1 VGKVWFQ
8 LAVSLDGYSAGPNQS
23 RKDPMGEGGM
33 RMFEW
38 QFALEAWRRMTGK
51 EGGETNASTP
61 VFERALSDYGA
72 VLMGRNMFG
81 GGPGP
86 WPEDPPWNGWWG
98 DDPPY
103 HTPVYVL
110 THHPRDPVPMEGGTT
125 FHFVTDGI
133 ESAIAQAREAAGDAN
148 VLIGGGASAV
158 RQALTAGLVDEFELH
173 VTPVVLGAGE
183 RPLDGIGARE
193 LEQIGVVEAPGVTH
207 LRYRVHRG

>member
-1 VGKVWFQ
+1 
-8 LAVSLDGYSAGPNQS
+8 
-23 RKDPMGEGGM
+23 
-33 RMFEW
+33 
-38 QFALEAWRRMTGK
+38 
-51 EGGETNASTP
+51 
-61 VFERALSDYGA
+61 
-72 VLMGRNMFG
+72 
-81 GGPGP
+81 
-86 WPEDPPWNGWWG
+86 
-98 DDPPY
+98 
-103 HTPVYVL
+103 
-110 THHPRDPVPMEGGTT
+110 MEGGTT